1 MLCHM
6 DEGNCRQC
14 PWVKDWTFRL
24 RNRSYLSERAEQVRS
39 LFHRPQMIGA
49 ELKPKVAV
57 VDLRQIDNSIAI
69 RNAKTKHEERT
80 TLVERLDRTTV
91 RFYLSFS
98 RNLQRVEN
106 ASGFRED

>member
-14 PWVKDWTFRL
+14 PWVADWKFRL

-39 LFHRPQMIGA
+39 LFHSPQMIGA

-57 VDLRQIDNSIAI
+57 
-69 RNAKTKHEERT
+69 RNAKTKLEERT

-106 ASGFRED
+106 AGGFRED

>member
-1 MLCHM
+1 
-6 DEGNCRQC
+6 
-14 PWVKDWTFRL
+14 
-24 RNRSYLSERAEQVRS
+24 
-39 LFHRPQMIGA
+39 MIGA

-106 ASGFRED
+106 AGGFRED